1 MSPQNQNM
9 DEVYRRHAKSV
20 YAFLLAKTA
29 DRMLA
34 EELTQETFY
43 RAVKSLNSFKGESSV
58 STWLIGIAQNVL
70 RGYFRSLKKQ
80 SEEAMPETEIT
91 GKEIAAQG
99 GASAEDIALRTM
111 DTLSL
116 MQAMHRLPEP
126 YREVLHLRLTADL
139 SFKEIGQIM
148 EHTENWARVT
158 YYRGKEKLLKG
169 VQIE

>member
-1 MSPQNQNM
+1 MPSPNM
-9 DEVYRRHAKSV
+9 DEIYRRHAKSV

-29 DRMLA
+29 DSMLA

-43 RAVKSLNSFKGESSV
+43 QAVKSIGSFKGESSV
-58 STWLIGIAQNVL
+58 STWLIGIANNVL
-70 RGYFRSLKKQ
+70 RGYFRKQKKQ
-80 SEEAMPETEIT
+80 AEEELPKTEL
-91 GKEIAAQG
+91 AARG
-99 GASAEDIALRTM
+99 GTATEDIVLRSM
-111 DTLSL
+111 DTISF

-148 EHTENWARVT
+148 ERTENWARVT

-169 VQIE
+169 VEIE

>member
-1 MSPQNQNM
+1 MPSPNM
-9 DEVYRRHAKSV
+9 DEIYRRHAKSV

-29 DRMLA
+29 DSMLA

-43 RAVKSLNSFKGESSV
+43 QAVKSIGSFKGESSV
-58 STWLIGIAQNVL
+58 STWLIGIANNVL
-70 RGYFRSLKKQ
+70 RGYFRKQKKQ
-80 SEEAMPETEIT
+80 AEEELPKT
-91 GKEIAAQG
+91 EIAARG
-99 GASAEDIALRTM
+99 GTATEDIVLRSM
-111 DTLSL
+111 DTISL

-148 EHTENWARVT
+148 ERTENWARVT

-169 VQIE
+169 VEIE

>member
-1 MSPQNQNM
+1 M
-9 DEVYRRHAKSV
+9 DEIYRRHAKAV

-29 DRMLA
+29 DSMLA

-43 RAVKSLNSFKGESSV
+43 QAVKSIGSFKGESSM
-58 STWLIGIAQNVL
+58 STWLIGIANNVL
-70 RGYFRSLKKQ
+70 RGYFRKQKKQ
-80 SEEAMPETEIT
+80 AEEELPKTEL
-91 GKEIAAQG
+91 AARG
-99 GASAEDIALRTM
+99 GTATEDIVLRSM
-111 DTLSL
+111 DTISL

-148 EHTENWARVT
+148 VRTENWARVT

-169 VQIE
+169 VEIE

>member
-1 MSPQNQNM
+1 M
-9 DEVYRRHAKSV
+9 DEIYRRHAKAV

-29 DRMLA
+29 DSLLA

-43 RAVKSLNSFKGESSV
+43 QAVKSIGSFKGESSV
-58 STWLIGIAQNVL
+58 STWLIGIANNVL
-70 RGYFRSLKKQ
+70 RGYFRKQKKQ
-80 SEEAMPETEIT
+80 AEEELPKT
-91 GKEIAAQG
+91 EIAARG
-99 GASAEDIALRTM
+99 GTATEDIVLRSM
-111 DTLSL
+111 DTISL

-148 EHTENWARVT
+148 ERTENWARVT

-169 VQIE
+169 VEIE

>member
-1 MSPQNQNM
+1 MTSQNM
-9 DEVYRRHAKSV
+9 DEIYRRHAKSV

-29 DRMLA
+29 DSMLA

-43 RAVKSLNSFKGESSV
+43 QAVKSIGSFKGESSV
-58 STWLIGIAQNVL
+58 STWLIGIANNVL
-70 RGYFRSLKKQ
+70 RGYFRKQKKEA
-80 SEEAMPETEIT
+80 EEELPETA
-91 GKEIAAQG
+91 IAARG
-99 GASAEDIALRTM
+99 GTSTEDIVLRSM
-111 DTLSL
+111 DTISL

-148 EHTENWARVT
+148 ERTENWARVT

-169 VQIE
+169 VEI

>member
-1 MSPQNQNM
+1 MPSPNM
-9 DEVYRRHAKSV
+9 DEIYRRHAKSV

-29 DRMLA
+29 DSLLA

-43 RAVKSLNSFKGESSV
+43 QAVKSIGSFKGESSV
-58 STWLIGIAQNVL
+58 STWLIGIANNVL
-70 RGYFRSLKKQ
+70 RGYFRKQKKQ
-80 SEEAMPETEIT
+80 AEEELPKTEL
-91 GKEIAAQG
+91 AARG
-99 GASAEDIALRTM
+99 GTSTEDIVLRSM
-111 DTLSL
+111 DTISF

-148 EHTENWARVT
+148 ERTENWARVT

-169 VQIE
+169 VEIE

>member
-1 MSPQNQNM
+1 MPSPNM
-9 DEVYRRHAKSV
+9 DKIYRRHAKAV

-29 DRMLA
+29 DSMLA

-43 RAVKSLNSFKGESSV
+43 QAVKSIGSFKGESSV
-58 STWLIGIAQNVL
+58 STWLIGIANNVL
-70 RGYFRSLKKQ
+70 RGYFRKQKKQ
-80 SEEAMPETEIT
+80 AEEELPDT
-91 GKEIAAQG
+91 EIAARG
-99 GASAEDIALRTM
+99 GTSTEDIVLRSM
-111 DTLSL
+111 DTISL

-148 EHTENWARVT
+148 ERTENWARVT

-169 VQIE
+169 GEIE

>member
-1 MSPQNQNM
+1 MPSQNM
-9 DEVYRRHAKSV
+9 DEIYRRHAKAV

-29 DRMLA
+29 DSMLA

-43 RAVKSLNSFKGESSV
+43 QAVKSIGSFKGESSV
-58 STWLIGIAQNVL
+58 STWLIGIANNVL
-70 RGYFRSLKKQ
+70 RGYFRKQKKQ
-80 SEEAMPETEIT
+80 AEEELPKTEL
-91 GKEIAAQG
+91 AARG
-99 GASAEDIALRTM
+99 GTATEDIVLRSM
-111 DTLSL
+111 DTISL

-148 EHTENWARVT
+148 ERTENWARVT

-169 VQIE
+169 VEIE

>member
-1 MSPQNQNM
+1 MPSQNM
-9 DEVYRRHAKSV
+9 DEIYRRHAKSV

-29 DRMLA
+29 DSMLA

-43 RAVKSLNSFKGESSV
+43 RAVKSIGSFKGESCV
-58 STWLIGIAQNVL
+58 STWLIGIANNVL
-70 RGYFRSLKKQ
+70 RGHFRKQKKQ
-80 SEEAMPETEIT
+80 AEEELPEI
-91 GKEIAAQG
+91 EIAAHG
-99 GASAEDIALRTM
+99 GTSTEDIVLRSM
-111 DTLSL
+111 DTISL

-148 EHTENWARVT
+148 ERTENWARVT

>member
-1 MSPQNQNM
+1 M
-9 DEVYRRHAKSV
+9 DEIYRRHAKSV

-29 DRMLA
+29 DSMLA

-43 RAVKSLNSFKGESSV
+43 QAVKSIGSFKGESSV
-58 STWLIGIAQNVL
+58 STWLIGIANNVL
-70 RGYFRSLKKQ
+70 RGYFRKQKKQ
-80 SEEAMPETEIT
+80 AEEELPKT
-91 GKEIAAQG
+91 EIAARG
-99 GASAEDIALRTM
+99 GTATEDIVLRSM
-111 DTLSL
+111 DTISL

-148 EHTENWARVT
+148 ERTENWARVT

-169 VQIE
+169 VEIE

>member
-1 MSPQNQNM
+1 MPSPNM
-9 DEVYRRHAKSV
+9 DEIYHRHAKTV

-29 DRMLA
+29 DCMLA

-43 RAVKSLNSFKGESSV
+43 QAVKSIGSFKGESSV
-58 STWLIGIAQNVL
+58 STWLIGIANNVL
-70 RGYFRSLKKQ
+70 RGYFRKQKKQ
-80 SEEAMPETEIT
+80 AEEELPKT
-91 GKEIAAQG
+91 EIAARG
-99 GASAEDIALRTM
+99 GTSTEDIVLRSM
-111 DTLSL
+111 DTISL

-148 EHTENWARVT
+148 ERTENWARVT

-169 VQIE
+169 VEIE

>member
-1 MSPQNQNM
+1 MPSQNM
-9 DEVYRRHAKSV
+9 DEIYRRHAKAV

-29 DRMLA
+29 DSMLA

-43 RAVKSLNSFKGESSV
+43 QAVKSIGSFKGESSV
-58 STWLIGIAQNVL
+58 STWLIGIANNVL
-70 RGYFRSLKKQ
+70 RGYFRKQKKQ
-80 SEEAMPETEIT
+80 AEEELPKT
-91 GKEIAAQG
+91 EIAARG
-99 GASAEDIALRTM
+99 GTATEDIVLRSM
-111 DTLSL
+111 DTISL

-148 EHTENWARVT
+148 ERTENWARVT

-169 VQIE
+169 VEIE

>member
-1 MSPQNQNM
+1 MPSPNM
-9 DEVYRRHAKSV
+9 DEIYRRHAKSV

-29 DRMLA
+29 DSMLA

-43 RAVKSLNSFKGESSV
+43 QAVKSIGSFKGESSV
-58 STWLIGIAQNVL
+58 STWLIGIANNVL
-70 RGYFRSLKKQ
+70 RGYFRKQKKQ
-80 SEEAMPETEIT
+80 AEEELPKT
-91 GKEIAAQG
+91 EIAARG
-99 GASAEDIALRTM
+99 GIATEDIVLRSM
-111 DTLSL
+111 DTISL

-148 EHTENWARVT
+148 ERTENWARVT

-169 VQIE
+169 VEIE

>member
-1 MSPQNQNM
+1 M
-9 DEVYRRHAKSV
+9 DEIYRRHAKSV

-29 DRMLA
+29 DSMLA

-43 RAVKSLNSFKGESSV
+43 QAVKSIGSFKGESSV
-58 STWLIGIAQNVL
+58 PTWLIGIANNVL
-70 RGYFRSLKKQ
+70 KGYFRKQ
-80 SEEAMPETEIT
+80 KRQAEDALPDT
-91 GKEIAAQG
+91 EIAAHG
-99 GASAEDIALRTM
+99 GTSTEDIVLRSM
-111 DTLSL
+111 DTISL

-148 EHTENWARVT
+148 ERTENWARVT

-169 VQIE
+169 VEIE

>member
-1 MSPQNQNM
+1 MPSQNM
-9 DEVYRRHAKSV
+9 DEIYRRHAKSV

-29 DRMLA
+29 DSMLA

-43 RAVKSLNSFKGESSV
+43 QAVKSIGSFKGESSV
-58 STWLIGIAQNVL
+58 STWLIGIANNVL
-70 RGYFRSLKKQ
+70 RGYFRKQKKQ
-80 SEEAMPETEIT
+80 AEEELPKTEL
-91 GKEIAAQG
+91 AARG
-99 GASAEDIALRTM
+99 GTATEDIVLRSM
-111 DTLSL
+111 DTISL

-148 EHTENWARVT
+148 ERTENWARVT

-169 VQIE
+169 VEIE

>member
-1 MSPQNQNM
+1 M
-9 DEVYRRHAKSV
+9 DEIYRRHAKAV

-29 DRMLA
+29 DSMLA

-43 RAVKSLNSFKGESSV
+43 QAVKSIGSFRGESSV
-58 STWLIGIAQNVL
+58 STWLIGIANNVL
-70 RGYFRSLKKQ
+70 RGYFRKQKKQ
-80 SEEAMPETEIT
+80 AEEELPKT
-91 GKEIAAQG
+91 EIAARG
-99 GASAEDIALRTM
+99 GTATEDIVLRSM
-111 DTLSL
+111 DTISL

-148 EHTENWARVT
+148 ERTENWARVT

-169 VQIE
+169 VEIE

>member
-1 MSPQNQNM
+1 MSSQSM
-9 DEVYRRHAKSV
+9 DEIYRRHAKSV

-29 DRMLA
+29 DSMLA

-43 RAVKSLNSFKGESSV
+43 QAVKSIGSFKGESSV
-58 STWLIGIAQNVL
+58 STWLIGIANNVL
-70 RGYFRSLKKQ
+70 RGYFRKQKKQ
-80 SEEAMPETEIT
+80 AEEELPKT
-91 GKEIAAQG
+91 EIAARG
-99 GASAEDIALRTM
+99 GTATEDIVLRSM
-111 DTLSL
+111 DTISL

-148 EHTENWARVT
+148 ERTENWARVT

-169 VQIE
+169 GK

>member
-1 MSPQNQNM
+1 MSSQNM
-9 DEVYRRHAKSV
+9 DEIYRRHAKSV

-29 DRMLA
+29 DSMLA

-43 RAVKSLNSFKGESSV
+43 QAVKSIGSFKGESSV
-58 STWLIGIAQNVL
+58 STWLIGIANNVL
-70 RGYFRSLKKQ
+70 RGYFRKQKKQ
-80 SEEAMPETEIT
+80 AEEELPKTEL
-91 GKEIAAQG
+91 AARG
-99 GASAEDIALRTM
+99 GTATEDIVLRSM
-111 DTLSL
+111 DTISL

-148 EHTENWARVT
+148 ERTENWARVT

-169 VQIE
+169 VEIE

>member
-1 MSPQNQNM
+1 MPSQNM
-9 DEVYRRHAKSV
+9 DEIYRRHAKAV

-29 DRMLA
+29 DSMLA

-43 RAVKSLNSFKGESSV
+43 QAVKSIGSFKGESSV
-58 STWLIGIAQNVL
+58 PTWLIGIANNVL
-70 RGYFRSLKKQ
+70 RGYFRKQKKQ
-80 SEEAMPETEIT
+80 AEEELPKT
-91 GKEIAAQG
+91 EIAARG
-99 GASAEDIALRTM
+99 GTATEDIVLRSM
-111 DTLSL
+111 DTISL

-148 EHTENWARVT
+148 ERTENWARVT

-169 VQIE
+169 VEIE

>member
-1 MSPQNQNM
+1 MPSQNM
-9 DEVYRRHAKSV
+9 DEIYRRHAKSV

-29 DRMLA
+29 DSMLA

-43 RAVKSLNSFKGESSV
+43 QAVKSIGSFKGESSV
-58 STWLIGIAQNVL
+58 STWLIGIANNVL
-70 RGYFRSLKKQ
+70 RGYFRKQKKQ
-80 SEEAMPETEIT
+80 AEEELPETEI
-91 GKEIAAQG
+91 AARG
-99 GASAEDIALRTM
+99 GTATEDIVLRSM
-111 DTLSL
+111 DTISL

-148 EHTENWARVT
+148 ERTENWARVT

-169 VQIE
+169 VEIE

>member
-1 MSPQNQNM
+1 MPSQNM
-9 DEVYRRHAKSV
+9 DEIYRRHAKAV

-29 DRMLA
+29 DSMLA

-43 RAVKSLNSFKGESSV
+43 QAVKSIGSFKGESSV
-58 STWLIGIAQNVL
+58 STWLIGIANNVV
-70 RGYFRSLKKQ
+70 RGYFRKQKKQ
-80 SEEAMPETEIT
+80 AEEELPKTEL
-91 GKEIAAQG
+91 AARG
-99 GASAEDIALRTM
+99 GTATEDIVLRSM
-111 DTLSL
+111 DTISL

-148 EHTENWARVT
+148 ERTENWARVT

-169 VQIE
+169 VEIE